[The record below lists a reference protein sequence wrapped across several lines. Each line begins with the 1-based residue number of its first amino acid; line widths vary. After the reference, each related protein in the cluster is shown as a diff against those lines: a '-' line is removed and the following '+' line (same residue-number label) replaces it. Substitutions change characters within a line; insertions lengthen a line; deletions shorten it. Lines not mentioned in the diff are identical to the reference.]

1 MTTMKLDHVYVS
13 VKDMDRAIA
22 FYEDLFGIKV
32 AHREENQWAD
42 FDLGE
47 GFYFGLIDYK
57 IINEKRT
64 VGNNAIPTFW
74 ADDVDAVYEKIK
86 KYGVKITFPPTHLA
100 FTTYKY
106 YCFEC
111 EDTEGNLIEIT
122 NYERDRSE

>member
-1 MTTMKLDHVYVS
+1 MVKMRLDHVYVS

-22 FYEDLFGIKV
+22 FYEELLGMKV
-32 AHREENQWAD
+32 AHREGNQWAD
-42 FDLGE
+42 FDTGK

-57 IINEKRT
+57 IINEKRV
-64 VGNNAIPTFW
+64 VGNNTIPTFW
-74 ADDVDAVYEKIK
+74 ADDVDAVYEKVK
-86 KYGVKITFPPTHLA
+86 KYEVKITFQPTDLT

-122 NYERDRSE
+122 NYERGCSE